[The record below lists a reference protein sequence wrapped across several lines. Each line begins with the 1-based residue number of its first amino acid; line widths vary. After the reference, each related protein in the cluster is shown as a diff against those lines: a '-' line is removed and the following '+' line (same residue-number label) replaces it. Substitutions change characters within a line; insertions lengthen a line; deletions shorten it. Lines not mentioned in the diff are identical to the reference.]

1 MLQMRFD
8 ILSKERNQGTMCFEG
23 SRNMF
28 SADIFAPDCLTTSRI
43 MRGDPG
49 RPIN

>member
-1 MLQMRFD
+1 MLRQRFD
-8 ILSKERNQGTMCFEG
+8 ILSKGRNQGTMCFEG
-23 SRNMF
+23 YRHMLI
-28 SADIFAPDCLTTSRI
+28 ADIFAPDCLTTSRI